1 MSQQIGP
8 GGAFATAKALQTPMP
23 VRRGN
28 PRRSRHFGLD
38 TLFLVLVMLYLLVPL
53 GATLSFGLSNG
64 RSINFGSY
72 QQIFT
77 DHDFSQTLILSLELA
92 LASTLLAVILVT
104 PTVYWVQL
112 RLPQARPLLDFL
124 SLVPFAVPAVVMS
137 LGLLEVYGT
146 SNLFVNVLS
155 LGLVPLLSNPPFNI
169 VNTPQLLAC
178 AYVVIS
184 LPFVYRPIDN
194 SLRAMNTRVL
204 TEAAYSLGSGW
215 WKTFFAVILPNIW
228 PGVISAALLTFS
240 TAMGEFTL
248 AALFGVYTFPIYL
261 NQVGQ
266 SDAHKA
272 ASLTILSFTF
282 TLICV
287 LGIILLVR
295 GRPGQQG
302 EVEIAAAK

>member
-1 MSQQIGP
+1 MQQTGP

-23 VRRGN
+23 APRGKR
-28 PRRSRHFGLD
+28 PSSWHFGLD
-38 TLFLVLVMLYLLVPL
+38 TLFLILVMLYLIVPL
-53 GATLSFGLSNG
+53 GATLSFGLSSG
-64 RSINFGSY
+64 RGINFGSY

-77 DHDFSQTLILSLELA
+77 DHDFSQTLTLSLELA

-124 SLVPFAVPAVVMS
+124 S
-137 LGLLEVYGT
+137 
-146 SNLFVNVLS
+146 
-155 LGLVPLLSNPPFNI
+155 
-169 VNTPQLLAC
+169 
-178 AYVVIS
+178 
-184 LPFVYRPIDN
+184 
-194 SLRAMNTRVL
+194 RVL

-272 ASLTILSFTF
+272 ASLAILSFIF
-282 TLICV
+282 TLVSV

>member
-1 MSQQIGP
+1 MSQQMGP

-23 VRRGN
+23 ARRGN
-28 PRRSRHFGLD
+28 PRRSRQFGLD

-92 LASTLLAVILVT
+92 FASTLLAVILVT

-146 SNLFVNVLS
+146 SNLFVNILS

-178 AYVVIS
+178 AYVIIS

-272 ASLTILSFTF
+272 ASLAILSFIF
-282 TLICV
+282 TLVCV

>member
-1 MSQQIGP
+1 MQQTGP

-23 VRRGN
+23 APRGKR
-28 PRRSRHFGLD
+28 PSSWHFGLD
-38 TLFLVLVMLYLLVPL
+38 TLFLILVMLYLIVPL
-53 GATLSFGLSNG
+53 GATLSFGLFNG
-64 RSINFGSY
+64 RSVNFGSY

-77 DHDFSQTLILSLELA
+77 DHDFSQTLVLSLELA

-146 SNLFVNVLS
+146 SNWFVNILS

-178 AYVVIS
+178 AYVIIS

-248 AALFGVYTFPIYL
+248 AALFGIYTFPIYL

-272 ASLTILSFTF
+272 ASLAILSFIF
-282 TLICV
+282 TLVSV

>member
-1 MSQQIGP
+1 MSQQTGP
-8 GGAFATAKALQTPMP
+8 AGAFATAKALQTSMP
-23 VRRGN
+23 TPKGN
-28 PRRSRHFGLD
+28 RSRSWRFRLD
-38 TLFLVLVMLYLLVPL
+38 TLFLILVMLYLLVPL

-146 SNLFVNVLS
+146 SNWFVNILS

-178 AYVVIS
+178 AYVIIS

-272 ASLTILSFTF
+272 ASLAILSFIF
-282 TLICV
+282 TLVCV

>member
-1 MSQQIGP
+1 MSQQTGP
-8 GGAFATAKALQTPMP
+8 AGAFATVKALQTPMR

-28 PRRSRHFGLD
+28 PRRSRQFGLD
-38 TLFLVLVMLYLLVPL
+38 TLFLILVMLYLLVPL

-92 LASTLLAVILVT
+92 FASTLLAVILVT

-146 SNLFVNVLS
+146 SNLFVNILS

-178 AYVVIS
+178 AYVIIS

-272 ASLTILSFTF
+272 ASLAILSFIF
-282 TLICV
+282 TLVCV

>member
-1 MSQQIGP
+1 MSQQMGP
-8 GGAFATAKALQTPMP
+8 AGAFATAKTLQPPMP
-23 VRRGN
+23 A
-28 PRRSRHFGLD
+28 PRRSRPGSWRFGLD
-38 TLFLVLVMLYLLVPL
+38 TLFLVLVMLYLVVPL

-64 RSINFGSY
+64 RSIDFGSY
-72 QQIFT
+72 QQILL

-112 RLPQARPLLDFL
+112 RLPQARPLMDFL
-124 SLVPFAVPAVVMS
+124 SLVPFAVPAIVMS
-137 LGLLEVYGT
+137 LGMVEVYGS
-146 SNLFVNVLS
+146 SNLLINVLS
-155 LGLVPLLSNPPFNI
+155 LGLVPLLSSPPFTI
-169 VNTPQLLAC
+169 VNTPQLLTC
-178 AYVVIS
+178 AYVIIS

-194 SLRAMNTRVL
+194 SLRAINTRVL

-215 WKTFFAVILPNIW
+215 WRTFLLVILPNIW

-266 SDAHKA
+266 GNAHKA
-272 ASLTILSFTF
+272 ASLAILSFIF